1 MTTRFEN
8 GIVVTLGEK
17 NRVLWNATVVTDGE
31 KVAAVGD
38 AAELKRRFPDASAV
52 DCTGKIVLPGFICTH
67 HHFYSTMARG
77 MGIPGEPAS
86 NFVEILERLW
96 WKVDRALDEEDITL
110 SAQLPLIDC
119 IRNGTTTVIDH
130 HASPGMRDGSLDLIE
145 NAVRQAGLR
154 ASLCYEVSDR
164 NVPGA
169 GIAENERFIK
179 KVGKGSASGAVP
191 GDGQIAAMMGMH
203 ASFTMSDATLER
215 CVGIARDAGVGCH
228 IHVAEDAADR
238 ADSLAKYNM
247 PTVNRLQKLGVTG
260 EKSIFVHCVH
270 IDEAEM
276 DILASTRTSVVHNP
290 ESNMNNAVGVTPL
303 LKLLGKGVLVGL
315 GTDGMGSDML
325 VQMRCAYLLHRL
337 ANHDPRVA
345 FMEAPQLLLQ
355 NNAAIAKRQFGLQL
369 GEIAEGLPAD
379 LAILDYQPPTPLSEA
394 NFLGHLIFGL
404 VDATVDTTVCK
415 GKILMQGKQILSM
428 DEARLAARSR
438 EIAPHMWQRLQEL

>member
-1 MTTRFEN
+1 MIILFEN
-8 GIVVTLGEK
+8 GIVVTLGDK
-17 NRVLWNATVVTDGE
+17 NRVLWNGTVVTEGE
-31 KVAAVGD
+31 RIVAVGD
-38 AAELKRRFPDASAV
+38 SAEMKQLFPGAEPV
-52 DCTGKIVLPGFICTH
+52 DCGGKIILPGFICTH

-96 WKVDRALDEEDITL
+96 WKVDKALDEEDITL

-119 IRNGTTTVIDH
+119 IRNGTTSVIDH
-130 HASPGMRDGSLDLIE
+130 HASPSMREGSLDLIE

-164 NVPGA
+164 NVVGG

-179 KVGKGSASGAVP
+179 KVGKS
-191 GDGQIAAMMGMH
+191 DGQIAAMMGMH
-203 ASFTMSDATLER
+203 ASFTLSDATIEE
-215 CVGIARDAGVGCH
+215 CVGIAREAEVGCH

-238 ADSLAKYNM
+238 EDSLAKYRV

-276 DILASTRTSVVHNP
+276 DILAATRTSVVHNP

-303 LKLLGKGVLVGL
+303 LKLLRKGVLVGL
-315 GTDGMGSDML
+315 GSDGMGSDML
-325 VQMRCAYLLHRL
+325 AQMRCAYLLHRL

-345 FMEAPQLLLQ
+345 FLEAPQLLLQ
-355 NNAAIAKRQFGLQL
+355 NNTAIAERQFGLRL
-369 GEIAEGLPAD
+369 GEIAEGSPAD
-379 LAILDYQPPTPLSEA
+379 LAIIDYQPPTPLSEA

-415 GKILMQGKQILSM
+415 GKILMKGKQILSM
-428 DEARLAARSR
+428 DEERLAARSR
-438 EIAPHMWQRLQEL
+438 ELAPRMWKRLQEL

>member
-1 MTTRFEN
+1 MATRFEN
-8 GIVVTLGEK
+8 GIVVTLGET
-17 NRVLWNATVVTDGE
+17 NRVLWNAAVVTDGE
-31 KVAAVGD
+31 RIAGVGAD
-38 AAELKRRFPDASAV
+38 AEMKRRFPGADV
-52 DCTGKIVLPGFICTH
+52 IDCSGKIILPGFICTH

-77 MGIPGEPAS
+77 MGIPGEPAA

-96 WKVDRALDEEDITL
+96 WKVDRALSDEDITL
-110 SAQLPLIDC
+110 SAQVPLIEC

-130 HASPGMRDGSLDLIE
+130 HASPGRRDGSLDLIE
-145 NAVRQAGLR
+145 SAVRQAGIR

-164 NVPGA
+164 NIPG
-169 GIAENERFIK
+169 GGVAENERFIK
-179 KVGKGSASGAVP
+179 KVGK

-203 ASFTMSDATLER
+203 ASFTLSDATIEE
-215 CVGIARDAGVGCH
+215 CVDIANDARVGCH

-238 ADSLAKYNM
+238 EDALTKYRM
-247 PTVNRLQKLGVTG
+247 PTVKRLEKLGVTG

-276 DILASTRTSVVHNP
+276 DILAATRTSVVHNP

-303 LKLLGKGVLVGL
+303 LKLLQKGVLVGL

-355 NNAAIAKRQFGLQL
+355 NNAAIAERQFGLRL
-369 GEIAEGLPAD
+369 GEIAEGRPAD
-379 LAILDYQPPTPLSEA
+379 LAIIDYQPPTPLSEA

-415 GKILMQGKQILSM
+415 GKILMQGKQILSL
-428 DEARLAARSR
+428 DEGRITARSR
-438 EIAPHMWQRLQEL
+438 ELAPMMWKRLQEL

>member
-31 KVAAVGD
+31 LVTSVGD
-38 AAELKRRFPDASAV
+38 SEEMKRHFPNAESI
-52 DCTGKIVLPGFICTH
+52 DCSGQIILPGFICAH

-77 MGIPGEPAS
+77 MFIPGEPAA
-86 NFVEILERLW
+86 NFVQILERLW
-96 WKVDRALDEEDITL
+96 WKVDRALDEEDILL

-130 HASPGMRDGSLDLIE
+130 HASPYMRDGSLDLIE
-145 NAVRQAGLR
+145 KAVRQAGIR

-164 NVPGA
+164 NITGGGV
-169 GIAENERFIK
+169 AENKRFIN
-179 KVGKGSASGAVP
+179 KVGR
-191 GDGQIAAMMGMH
+191 GDGQVTAMMGLH
-203 ASFTMSDATLER
+203 ASFTLSDETLAQ
-215 CVGIARDAGVGCH
+215 CVGIAKNAGVGCH

-238 ADSLAKYNM
+238 DDSLAKYHL
-247 PTVNRLQKLGVTG
+247 PTVKRLDKFGLTG

-270 IDEAEM
+270 IDDGEM
-276 DILASTRTSVVHNP
+276 DILAGTKTAVVHNP

-303 LKLLGKGVLVGL
+303 LKLLKKGVLVGL

-355 NNAAIAKRQFGLQL
+355 NNAAIAGRQFGLQL
-369 GEIAEGLPAD
+369 GEIAKGRPAD
-379 LAILDYQPPTPLSEA
+379 LAILDYQPPTPLNDA

-404 VDATVDTTVCK
+404 VDATVDTTVCR
-415 GKILMQGKQILSM
+415 GKILMKGKKILSM
-428 DEARLAARSR
+428 DEERLAACSR
-438 EIAPHMWQRLQEL
+438 ELAPQMWKRLQELH

>member
-8 GIVVTLGEK
+8 GIVLTLGEH
-17 NRVLWNATVVTDGE
+17 NRVLWNAAVVTDGE
-31 KVAAVGD
+31 QVIAVGN
-38 AAELKRRFPDASAV
+38 AAEMKRRFPAGEAV
-52 DCTGKIVLPGFICTH
+52 DCAGKIILPGFICTH

-86 NFVEILERLW
+86 NFVQILERLW
-96 WKVDRALDEEDITL
+96 WKVDRALAEEDITL

-119 IRNGTTTVIDH
+119 IRNGTTTIIDH
-130 HASPGMRDGSLDLIE
+130 HASPSMRDGSLDLIE
-145 NAVRQAGLR
+145 NSVRQAGVR

-164 NVPGA
+164 NLKGGGV
-169 GIAENERFIK
+169 AENQRFIQ
-179 KVGKGSASGAVP
+179 KVGR

-203 ASFTMSDATLER
+203 ASFTLSDATIEE
-215 CVGIARDAGVGCH
+215 CVGIAREAGVGCH

-238 ADSLAKYNM
+238 EDSLAKYGL
-247 PTVNRLQKLGVTG
+247 PTVNRLHRLGVTG
-260 EKSIFVHCVH
+260 GKSIFVHCVH

-276 DILASTRTSVVHNP
+276 DLLTETGTSVVHNP

-303 LKLLGKGVLVGL
+303 LKLLKKGVLVGL

-337 ANHDPRVA
+337 ANRDPRVA

-355 NNAAIAKRQFGLQL
+355 NNAEIAWRQFGLHL
-369 GEIAEGLPAD
+369 GEIAEGRPAD
-379 LAILDYQPPTPLSEA
+379 LAIIDYQPPTPLSEA

-404 VDATVDTTVCK
+404 VDATVDTTVCR
-415 GKILMQGKQILSM
+415 GKILMRGKQVLSM
-428 DEARLAARSR
+428 DEERIAARSR
-438 EIAPHMWQRLQEL
+438 ELAPKMWKRLQEL

>member
-1 MTTRFEN
+1 MATRFEN
-8 GIVVTLGEK
+8 GIVVTLGEN

-31 KVAAVGD
+31 LIAAVGD
-38 AAELKRRFPDASAV
+38 AAEMKQRFPDADEM
-52 DCTGKIVLPGFICTH
+52 DCSGKIILPGFICTH

-77 MGIPGEPAS
+77 MSIPGEPAS

-96 WKVDRALDEEDITL
+96 WKVDRALIDEDITL

-130 HASPGMRDGSLDLIE
+130 HASPGFRDGSLDLIE
-145 NAVRQAGLR
+145 AAVRQSGLR

-164 NVPGA
+164 NLPGA
-169 GIAENERFIK
+169 GIAENKRFIK
-179 KVGKGSASGAVP
+179 KTGK
-191 GDGQIAAMMGMH
+191 GDGQVAAMMGMH
-203 ASFTMSDATLER
+203 ASFTLSDATIEE
-215 CVGIARDAGVGCH
+215 CVGIARDEGVGCH

-238 ADSLAKYNM
+238 QDSLAKYHVA
-247 PTVNRLQKLGVTG
+247 TVHRLEKLGVAG

-270 IDEAEM
+270 IDETEM
-276 DILASTRTSVVHNP
+276 DILASTGTSVVHNP

-303 LKLLGKGVLVGL
+303 LELLKKGVLVGL

-325 VQMRCAYLLHRL
+325 AQMRCAYLLHRL

-345 FMEAPQLLLQ
+345 FLEAPQLLLQ
-355 NNAAIAKRQFGLQL
+355 NNAAIAERQFGLRL
-369 GEIAEGLPAD
+369 GELAAGRPAD
-379 LAILDYQPPTPLSEA
+379 LAIIDYQPPTPLSEA

-404 VDATVDTTVCK
+404 VDATVDTTVCR

-428 DEARLAARSR
+428 DEERLAARSR
-438 EIAPHMWQRLQEL
+438 ELAPRMWKRLQEL

>member
-1 MTTRFEN
+1 MATRFEN
-8 GIVVTLGEK
+8 GIVVTLGEN
-17 NRVLWNATVVTDGE
+17 NRVLWNATVVTEGE
-31 KVAAVGD
+31 LVAAVGD
-38 AAELKRRFPDASAV
+38 AAEMKRRFPEAQAV
-52 DCTGKIVLPGFICTH
+52 DCSGKIVLPGFICAH

-86 NFVEILERLW
+86 NFVEVLERLW
-96 WKVDRALDEEDITL
+96 WKVDRALDAEDITL

-119 IRNGTTTVIDH
+119 IRNGTTTIIDH

-145 NAVRQAGLR
+145 TAVRQAGLR

-164 NVPGA
+164 NIPG
-169 GIAENERFIK
+169 GGVAENERFIK
-179 KVGKGSASGAVP
+179 KVGKG
-191 GDGQIAAMMGMH
+191 DGQIAAMMGLH
-203 ASFTMSDATLER
+203 ASFTVSDATVEQ

-247 PTVNRLQKLGVTG
+247 PTVNRLHKLGLTG
-260 EKSIFVHCVH
+260 EQSIFVHCVH

-276 DILASTRTSVVHNP
+276 DILADTKTIVVHNP

-337 ANHDPRVA
+337 ANKDPRVA
-345 FMEAPQLLLQ
+345 FMEAPQLLLP
-355 NNAAIAKRQFGLQL
+355 NNAEIVKRQFGLRL

-379 LAILDYQPPTPLSEA
+379 LAIIDYQPPTPLSEA

-404 VDATVDTTVCK
+404 VDATVDTTVCR
-415 GKILMQGKQILSM
+415 GQILMQNKQVLSM
-428 DEARLAARSR
+428 DEERIAARSR
-438 EIAPHMWQRLQEL
+438 ELAPKMWKRLQELP

>member
-1 MTTRFEN
+1 MATRFEN
-8 GIVVTLGEK
+8 GIVVTLGDN

-31 KVAAVGD
+31 RITAIGNSGEMKQ
-38 AAELKRRFPDASAV
+38 RFPVADSV
-52 DCTGKIVLPGFICTH
+52 DCTGKIILPGFICTH

-77 MGIPGEPAS
+77 MSIPGEPAA
-86 NFVEILERLW
+86 NFVQILERLW

-130 HASPGMRDGSLDLIE
+130 HASPAMRDGSLDLIE
-145 NAVRQAGLR
+145 NAVRQAGIR

-164 NVPGA
+164 NIPA
-169 GIAENERFIK
+169 GGVAENKRFIK
-179 KVGKGSASGAVP
+179 KIGK

-203 ASFTMSDATLER
+203 ASFTLSDATIDE

-238 ADSLAKYNM
+238 EDSITKYHV
-247 PTVNRLQKLGVTG
+247 PTVNRLHMLGVTG
-260 EKSIFVHCVH
+260 RQSIFVHCVH
-270 IDEAEM
+270 IDSAEM
-276 DILASTRTSVVHNP
+276 DILASTGTSVVHNP

-303 LKLLGKGVLVGL
+303 LKLLEKGVLVGL

-345 FMEAPQLLLQ
+345 FMEAPRLLLQ
-355 NNAAIAKRQFGLQL
+355 NNTAIAERQFGLKL
-369 GEIAEGLPAD
+369 GEIAEGRPAD
-379 LAILDYQPPTPLSEA
+379 LAIIDYQPPTPLSEA

-415 GKILMQGKQILSM
+415 GKILMQGKQVLSM
-428 DEARLAARSR
+428 DEERIAARSR
-438 EIAPHMWQRLQEL
+438 ELAPLMWKRLQEL

>member
-1 MTTRFEN
+1 MATRFEN
-8 GIVVTLGEK
+8 GIVVTLGEN

-31 KVAAVGD
+31 RITAIGNSGEMKQRYPGAD
-38 AAELKRRFPDASAV
+38 SV
-52 DCTGKIVLPGFICTH
+52 DCSGKIILPGFICTH

-77 MGIPGEPAS
+77 MSIPGEPAA
-86 NFVEILERLW
+86 NFVQILERLW

-130 HASPGMRDGSLDLIE
+130 HASPAMRDGSLDLIE
-145 NAVRQAGLR
+145 NAVRQAGIR

-164 NVPGA
+164 NIPGG
-169 GIAENERFIK
+169 GIAENKRFIK
-179 KVGKGSASGAVP
+179 KVGK

-203 ASFTMSDATLER
+203 ASFTLSDATIDE
-215 CVGIARDAGVGCH
+215 CVSIARDAGVGCH

-238 ADSLAKYNM
+238 EDSITKYRV
-247 PTVNRLQKLGVTG
+247 PTVNRLHKLGVTG
-260 EKSIFVHCVH
+260 EQSIFVHCVH
-270 IDEAEM
+270 IDSAEM
-276 DILASTRTSVVHNP
+276 DILASTGTSVVHNP

-303 LKLLGKGVLVGL
+303 LKLLEKGVLVGL

-345 FMEAPQLLLQ
+345 FMEAPRLLLQ
-355 NNAAIAKRQFGLQL
+355 NNAAIAERQFGLKL
-369 GEIAEGLPAD
+369 GEIAEGHPAD
-379 LAILDYQPPTPLSEA
+379 LAILDYRPPTPLSEA

-404 VDATVDTTVCK
+404 VDATVDTTVCR
-415 GKILMQGKQILSM
+415 GKILMQGKQVLSM
-428 DEARLAARSR
+428 DEERIAARSR
-438 EIAPHMWQRLQEL
+438 ELAPVMWKRLQEL